1 MTPSMKIDVRE
12 EIANAPLGRYHLL
25 IALLIGPTTREAE
38 RLIGTEIPSQTRLL
52 QVHVVGTV
60 AEVNLSREFQG
71 AGSSQSVLLR
81 VAQVVHTL
89 TSIKGVAFVR
99 FQIDG
104 EFVSV
109 PSDSGVVDRP
119 VGAGDYAALRATA

>member
-1 MTPSMKIDVRE
+1 M
-12 EIANAPLGRYHLL
+12 
-25 IALLIGPTTREAE
+25 
-38 RLIGTEIPSQTRLL
+38 
-52 QVHVVGTV
+52 
-60 AEVNLSREFQG
+60 NLSREFQG

-81 VAQVVHTL
+81 VAQVVQTL
-89 TSIKGVAFVR
+89 TSLKGVAFVR

-119 VGAGDYAALRATA
+119 VGAGDYVALRATA